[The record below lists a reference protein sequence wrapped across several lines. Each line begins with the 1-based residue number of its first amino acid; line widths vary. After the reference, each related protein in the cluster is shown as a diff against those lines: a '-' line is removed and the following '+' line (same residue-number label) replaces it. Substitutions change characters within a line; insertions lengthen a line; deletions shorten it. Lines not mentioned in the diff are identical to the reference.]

1 MTSLLETLGVRA
13 KALTLNTLTSSR
25 QSWEIDPGAW
35 DNRWPSA
42 DYAGNEPLGVDFDIL
57 VEKAYK
63 EGGPVFSCMLAR
75 QMLFSEARF
84 QFRNRT
90 NGKAGE
96 LFGHPNL
103 GLLES
108 PWPSGTTSNLLTR
121 IESDA
126 SLAGNAYYT
135 TADDAGNIG
144 RASVGGLNRRMAR
157 LRPDWVTIVV
167 GVPGSPEP
175 RPWAVA
181 ARILAYLYEPP
192 PWAQADT
199 LGSYSLGGYQ
209 GDSPESVVLLPDEV
223 AHYNPIPDPA
233 ARWRGMSWLTPI
245 IREIEADKAAT
256 THKRRFFKHGAV
268 PTQSV
273 SFDKDVSTATFE
285 KFIELYEQKHGGVDN
300 SFKPMFLVGADVR
313 PMTFDFTQ
321 LDMRGLQGAAE
332 TRIASAARVPPVI
345 AIMSE
350 GLGATSYATYAA
362 AKRHFADGWARPAW
376 RDVSASLQTLVKP
389 DDQPRAELWYDDR
402 EISFLRDDAKD
413 AAEIQTAEVS
423 TLNALVSAGW
433 TTESALAFVR
443 SGDWQQLKHSGLVS
457 VQLQAPGSQTAADPA
472 ADPANTPLPPGVR
485 RLPPPAN
492 GAANNG

>member
-1 MTSLLETLGVRA
+1 MLGELGARL
-13 KALTLNTLTSSR
+13 KALTLNTLTTSR
-25 QSWEIDPGAW
+25 QSWEIPSDPW
-35 DNRWPSA
+35 DSYWPGV
-42 DYAGNEPLGVDFDIL
+42 DFEGNEGLGVDFDVL
-57 VEKAYK
+57 VDKAYK
-63 EGGPVFSCMLAR
+63 EAGPVFACLLAR
-75 QMLFSEARF
+75 QLLFSEARF
-84 QFRNRT
+84 QFRDRT

-96 LFGHPNL
+96 LYGHPNL
-103 GLLES
+103 SLLEQ
-108 PWPSGTTSNLLTR
+108 PWPGGTTSNLLTR
-121 IESDA
+121 IEADA

-135 TADDAGNIG
+135 TVDDEGRIG
-144 RASVGGLNRRMAR
+144 KTSRNGLNRRLAR

-192 PWAQADT
+192 PWAQSSISGTFGPYAGDT
-199 LGSYSLGGYQ
+199 
-209 GDSPESVVLLPDEV
+209 PESVVLLPDEV

-233 ARWRGMSWLTPI
+233 ARWRGMSWLTPVI
-245 IREIEADKAAT
+245 KDIEADKASTA
-256 THKRRFFKHGAV
+256 HKRRFFRHGAV
-268 PTQSV
+268 PTQSI

-285 KFIELYEQKHGGVDN
+285 KFIELYEARHGGVDN

-313 PMTFDFTQ
+313 PMQFDFKS
-321 LDMRGLQGAAE
+321 LDLRALQGAAE

-376 RDVSASLQTLVKP
+376 RDVSASLSVLVKP
-389 DDQPRAELWYDDR
+389 ADKPRAELWYDDR
-402 EISFLRDDAKD
+402 EIAFLRDDAKD

-423 TLNALVSAGW
+423 TLNALVAAGW
-433 TTESALAFVR
+433 TTESALAFIR
-443 SGDWQQLKHSGLVS
+443 SRDWSALKHSGLVS
-457 VQLQAPGSQTAADPA
+457 VQLQPPGGNPNPA
-472 ADPANTPLPPGVR
+472 AGANPDDAPLPPGVR